1 MKTNYEK
8 ANCHLRGKVT
18 TVRLLAI
25 LLLSA
30 VPFAAAE
37 DSSGEAWFAGAQLP
51 EPVRTIHVTDTSE
64 LRAAVAEAEPGDH
77 IVLGDGSYEAATM
90 ARDGTPSN
98 PIVVRAEN
106 LLGARLVNTLS
117 FRIVG
122 SHFILHGLDFVNTA
136 VDVGFNRQTE
146 NVMIWRCRFRDNP
159 PPSTAISLRLYA
171 SRNTDIAY
179 NEWVNWAGR
188 GVSAGV
194 FAGARDFTIR
204 RNLFRDQPNQRGSGG
219 TGAQYNATEAIQ
231 VGFGAA
237 DLILDSGARLE
248 YNRFHRWFSDDEVI
262 SIKSSNVVVFRNS
275 FEESTWVS
283 NRFGINNVYEAN
295 EIRNGWGFINFDG
308 PNLYKGNAQ
317 FIEDSSDFPLSMT
330 FTEIKPGNTPAG
342 MADPPQPFRPASE
355 DVVMVGNQF
364 DVAIRI
370 ARPWGGETHPVKNLF
385 IRESQIPDILFDS
398 NLHEDLDMQ
407 PDEPAKDHTW
417 AGRIWLEEED
427 VGPFANLNPVVDNGS
442 FSGYPLDESG
452 WADTGDFM
460 GYVYAGSA
468 PWIYSHAFARWL
480 YASVEAGNGEGI
492 WFWVFR

>member
-1 MKTNYEK
+1 MRNNYK
-8 ANCHLRGKVT
+8 IAKCQLRGKFR

-25 LLLSA
+25 ALLPA
-30 VPFAAAE
+30 VPSAAVT
-37 DSSGEAWFAGAQLP
+37 DSSGETWFARAHLP
-51 EPVRTIHVTDTSE
+51 QPVRTILVTDTSE
-64 LRAAVAEAEPGDH
+64 LRSALAEAEPGDH
-77 IVLGDGSYEAATM
+77 IVLADGTYEAATM
-90 ARDGTPSN
+90 ARDGTPAD

-106 LLGARLVNTLS
+106 LHGARFVNTLS

-122 SHFILHGLDFVNTA
+122 SHFILHGADFVNTA
-136 VDVGFNRQTE
+136 VDVGFNRQTD

-159 PPSTAISLRLYA
+159 PPSTQISLRLYV

-204 RNLFRDQPNQRGSGG
+204 RNLFRDQPNQRGAGG

-231 VGFGAA
+231 VGFGES

-248 YNRFHRWFSDDEVI
+248 YNRFYNWFSDDEVI

-295 EIRNGWGFINFDG
+295 EIRNGWGFMNFDG

-317 FIEDSSDFPLSMT
+317 FLTDTSKFPLSMS

-342 MADPPQPFRPASE
+342 MANPPQPFRPASE
-355 DVVMVGNQF
+355 DVVMVGNHF
-364 DVAIRI
+364 DTAIRI
-370 ARPWGGETHPVKNLF
+370 GRPWGGETYPVKNLI
-385 IRESQIPDILFDS
+385 IRESHIPEIIFDS
-398 NLHEDLDMQ
+398 NNLHEDPDIQ
-407 PDEPAKDHTW
+407 PDEPATGHTW
-417 AGRIWLEEED
+417 AERIWLEDED
-427 VGPFANLNPVVDNGS
+427 VGPFADPADSNGS
-442 FSGYPLDESG
+442 FFGYPIDENG
-452 WADTGDFM
+452 WADTGDYM
-460 GYVYAGSA
+460 GFVYAESA
-468 PWIYSHAFARWL
+468 PWVYSYTLARWL